1 MAFKKWN
8 VVNVIERDNRVII
21 ELVSRDYDMLAQISA
36 EKSDPTKLCRQFTTG
51 TQYYVI
57 PVDDKTYYEIHTT
70 YSELCPEYMQTAP
83 SVPFEQW
90 DTKYGRG
97 FGLPTV
103 VYECL
108 VGIMCT
114 ILA

>member
-8 VVNVIERDNRVII
+8 VVNVIELINGVII

-36 EKSDPTKLCRQFTTG
+36 EKSEPTKLGQFTTG
-51 TQYYVI
+51 TNYYVI
-57 PVDDKTYYEIHTT
+57 PVDDKTCYEIHTT

-83 SVPFEQW
+83 FVPLEQW
-90 DTKYGRG
+90 DTKYGRA